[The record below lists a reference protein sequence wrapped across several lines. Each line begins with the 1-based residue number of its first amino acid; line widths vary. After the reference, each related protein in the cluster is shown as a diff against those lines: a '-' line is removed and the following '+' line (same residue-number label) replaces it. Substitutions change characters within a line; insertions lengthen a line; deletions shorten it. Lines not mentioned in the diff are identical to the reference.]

1 MKIGELAEQV
11 GMSVPA
17 VRFYERSGLLPK
29 PSRTGSGYRVYGPS
43 DIRRVQLIRQAK
55 TLGFSLEE
63 IKRILRL
70 REQGSCPCG
79 EVMSM
84 LEHHLKNTDAQ
95 IQHLRRFRG
104 ELAKTLEEWKRSPD
118 DAVSGEV
125 ICGLIERTMRHHKGG
140 RKWHSK
146 KVKSIAARIE
156 SVAAR
161 LA

>member
-1 MKIGELAEQV
+1 MKIGELAEEV

-43 DIRRVQLIRQAK
+43 DIRRVQLIRRAK

-104 ELAKTLEEWKRSPD
+104 ELAKTLEEWKRS
-118 DAVSGEV
+118 
-125 ICGLIERTMRHHKGG
+125 
-140 RKWHSK
+140 
-146 KVKSIAARIE
+146 
-156 SVAAR
+156 
-161 LA
+161 